1 MTEKII
7 KGSFVSKTIFIINQ
21 YASTPKTGM
30 GGRHYYLAKELAKQG
45 HKVYLVA
52 ASYTHMLRNLP
63 KVNAEFKTE
72 SVDGFVFVW
81 VRMPGYASAHDKKRV
96 LNWIGFAW
104 KLLKLPTVIKEKPD
118 VVLVSSPSIF
128 SFLGGQRLAKKLKAK
143 LVFEVRDIW
152 PLTLVELGGY
162 SVSHPF
168 IRLLQWIENK
178 AYRES
183 DAVISNLPNAV
194 EHMVE
199 HGMKREK
206 FSWIPNGLDI
216 DEVSQAQPLSGHTFS
231 QLPKDKFI
239 VGFAGT
245 LGAAKVLN
253 NFIDAASLLKDETR
267 LAWVLVGGG
276 KEKQKLQAQ
285 CTKLGLVNVHFISP
299 IPKAQMQSLLTLF
312 DVCYLG
318 WSNKP
323 IYRFGV
329 AANKIPEY
337 LYSGKPI
344 IHGFSGN
351 EDAVCKAKAG
361 ISIPAENPQAIA
373 DAVLKLKSMS
383 QEERAQLG
391 RNGYDY
397 ALKNH
402 DYAKLAEK
410 LAKVLLDD

>member
-1 MTEKII
+1 MTKHLT
-7 KGSFVSKTIFIINQ
+7 KTIWIINQ
-21 YASTPKTGM
+21 YASTPETGM
-30 GGRHYYLAKELAKQG
+30 GGRHYYLAKELAKLG
-45 HKVYLVA
+45 HKVYLIA
-52 ASYTHMLRNLP
+52 AGYTHLLREPPVLDEDYVIQP
-63 KVNAEFKTE
+63 ISE
-72 SVDGFVFVW
+72 GFDFVW
-81 VRMPGYASAHDKKRV
+81 INMSSYSDAHSKKRV
-96 LNWIGFAW
+96 LNWFSFTW
-104 KLLKLPTVIKEKPD
+104 KLLKLPKVIVGKPD
-118 VVLVSSPSIF
+118 AVLYSSPSLIPF
-128 SFLGGQRLAKKLKAK
+128 ISANYLAKNVKARM
-143 LVFEVRDIW
+143 VFEVRDIW
-152 PLTLVELGGY
+152 PLTLIEVGGY
-162 SVSHPF
+162 SPQHPF
-168 IRLLQWIENK
+168 IRLMQWIENK
-178 AYRES
+178 AYRDS
-183 DAVISNLPNAV
+183 DRVLSNLPNAV